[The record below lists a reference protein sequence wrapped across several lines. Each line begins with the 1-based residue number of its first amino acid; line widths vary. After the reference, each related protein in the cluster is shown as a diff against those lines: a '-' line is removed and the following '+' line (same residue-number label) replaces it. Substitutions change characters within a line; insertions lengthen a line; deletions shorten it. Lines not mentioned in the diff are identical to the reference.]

1 MIVAM
6 NMLIVMIADSRIDG
20 GDAVAVLLMI
30 GVRIM
35 SMLIGRTIP
44 YLE

>member
-35 SMLIGRTIP
+35 SMLIGLIIL